1 MWQNILLFRV
11 EWAKI
16 ALKIEPLINLNF
28 HKQTNKKFLKKNL
41 NSWVFFKSPV
51 KNIRVNLKNVN
62 RWFHIESAMS

>member
-41 NSWVFFKSPV
+41 NSFF
-51 KNIRVNLKNVN
+51 
-62 RWFHIESAMS
+62 